1 MRRYETIFI
10 VDPDISEEERAPLFE
25 KITELMPQQNGLLVE
40 LDEWGTKKLAYEIKK
55 RIRGYYVRLDY
66 CGTGAL
72 VDEIE
77 RLFKIDERILK
88 YMTILLEKN
97 VELEKIKEEIATKEA
112 ETNQV
117 DNNVEAT
124 AKGRPPNFL
133 CDGRQV
139 RHSALKMVIRYCVE
153 STPGFH
159 S

>member
-10 VDPDISEEERAPLFE
+10 VDSDISEEERTPLFE

-40 LDEWGTKKLAYEIKK
+40 LNEWGTKKLAYEIRK

-88 YMTILLEKN
+88 YMTILLDKN
-97 VELEKIKEEIATKEA
+97 IELEKIKEEIATKKA

-117 DNNVEAT
+117 DNNVESEVNSGST
-124 AKGRPPNFL
+124 DTLEPET
-133 CDGRQV
+133 
-139 RHSALKMVIRYCVE
+139 VE
-153 STPGFH
+153 EGTIQTKSEEEEL
-159 S
+159 

>member
-10 VDPDISEEERAPLFE
+10 VDSDISEEERTPLFE

-40 LDEWGTKKLAYEIKK
+40 LNEWGTKKLAYEIRK

-97 VELEKIKEEIATKEA
+97 VELEKIKEEIASKEA
-112 ETNQV
+112 EANQV
-117 DNNVEAT
+117 DNNVESEVNSGST
-124 AKGRPPNFL
+124 DTLEPET
-133 CDGRQV
+133 
-139 RHSALKMVIRYCVE
+139 VE
-153 STPGFH
+153 EGTIQTKSEEGEL
-159 S
+159 

>member
-10 VDPDISEEERAPLFE
+10 VDPDISEEERTPLFE

-117 DNNVEAT
+117 DNNVESEVNPGST
-124 AKGRPPNFL
+124 DTLEPET
-133 CDGRQV
+133 
-139 RHSALKMVIRYCVE
+139 VE
-153 STPGFH
+153 EGTIQTKSEEEGL
-159 S
+159 

>member
-10 VDPDISEEERAPLFE
+10 VDPDISEEERTPLFE

-40 LDEWGTKKLAYEIKK
+40 LDEWGTKKLAYEIRK

-88 YMTILLEKN
+88 YMTILLDKN
-97 VELEKIKEEIATKEA
+97 VELEKIKEEIATKKA

-117 DNNVEAT
+117 DNNVESEVNSGST
-124 AKGRPPNFL
+124 DTLEPET
-133 CDGRQV
+133 
-139 RHSALKMVIRYCVE
+139 VE
-153 STPGFH
+153 EGTIQTKSEEEEL
-159 S
+159 

>member
-10 VDPDISEEERAPLFE
+10 VDPDISDEERTPLFE

-40 LDEWGTKKLAYEIKK
+40 LNEWGTKKLAYEIRK

-97 VELEKIKEEIATKEA
+97 VELEKIKEEIASKEA
-112 ETNQV
+112 EANQV
-117 DNNVEAT
+117 DNNVESEVNSGST
-124 AKGRPPNFL
+124 DTLEPET
-133 CDGRQV
+133 
-139 RHSALKMVIRYCVE
+139 VE
-153 STPGFH
+153 EGTIQTKSEEEEL
-159 S
+159 

>member
-10 VDPDISEEERAPLFE
+10 VDSDISEEERTPLFE

-40 LDEWGTKKLAYEIKK
+40 LNEWGTKKLAYEIRK

-97 VELEKIKEEIATKEA
+97 VELEKIKEEIAVKEA
-112 ETNQV
+112 EANQV
-117 DNNVEAT
+117 DNNVESEVNSGST
-124 AKGRPPNFL
+124 DTLEPET
-133 CDGRQV
+133 
-139 RHSALKMVIRYCVE
+139 VE
-153 STPGFH
+153 EGTIQTKSEEGEL
-159 S
+159 

>member
-10 VDPDISEEERAPLFE
+10 VDPDISEEERTPLFE

-117 DNNVEAT
+117 DNNVESEVNPGST
-124 AKGRPPNFL
+124 DTLEPET
-133 CDGRQV
+133 
-139 RHSALKMVIRYCVE
+139 VE
-153 STPGFH
+153 EGTIQTKSEEEEL
-159 S
+159 

>member
-10 VDPDISEEERAPLFE
+10 VDPDISEEERTPLFE

-40 LDEWGTKKLAYEIKK
+40 LDEWGTKKMAYEIKK

-117 DNNVEAT
+117 DNNVESEVNPGST
-124 AKGRPPNFL
+124 DTLEPET
-133 CDGRQV
+133 
-139 RHSALKMVIRYCVE
+139 VE
-153 STPGFH
+153 EGTIQTKSEEEGL
-159 S
+159 

>member
-10 VDPDISEEERAPLFE
+10 VDPDISEEERTPLFE

-40 LDEWGTKKLAYEIKK
+40 LDEWGTKKMAYEIKK

-77 RLFKIDERILK
+77 RLFRIDERILK

-117 DNNVEAT
+117 DNNVESEVNPGST
-124 AKGRPPNFL
+124 DTLEPET
-133 CDGRQV
+133 
-139 RHSALKMVIRYCVE
+139 VE
-153 STPGFH
+153 EGTIQTKSEEEGL
-159 S
+159 

>member
-10 VDPDISEEERAPLFE
+10 VDPDISEEERTPLFE

-40 LDEWGTKKLAYEIKK
+40 LDEWGTKKMAYEIKK

-77 RLFKIDERILK
+77 RLFRIDERILK

-117 DNNVEAT
+117 DNNVESEVN
-124 AKGRPPNFL
+124 P
-133 CDGRQV
+133 
-139 RHSALKMVIRYCVE
+139 E
-153 STPGFH
+153 STDTLEPETVEEGTIQTK
-159 S
+159 SEEEGL

>member
-10 VDPDISEEERAPLFE
+10 VDPDISEEERTPLFE

-40 LDEWGTKKLAYEIKK
+40 LNEWGTKKLAYEIRK

-97 VELEKIKEEIATKEA
+97 VELEKIKEEIASKEA
-112 ETNQV
+112 EANQV
-117 DNNVEAT
+117 DNNVESEVNSGST
-124 AKGRPPNFL
+124 DTLEPET
-133 CDGRQV
+133 
-139 RHSALKMVIRYCVE
+139 VE
-153 STPGFH
+153 EGTIQTKSEEEEL
-159 S
+159 

>member
-10 VDPDISEEERAPLFE
+10 VDPDISEEERTPLFE

-40 LDEWGTKKLAYEIKK
+40 LDEWGTKKLAYEIRK

-97 VELEKIKEEIATKEA
+97 VELEKIKEEIASKEA
-112 ETNQV
+112 EANQV
-117 DNNVEAT
+117 DNNVET
-124 AKGRPPNFL
+124 EVNSGSTDTLEPET
-133 CDGRQV
+133 
-139 RHSALKMVIRYCVE
+139 VE
-153 STPGFH
+153 EGTIQTKSEEEEL
-159 S
+159 

>member
-10 VDPDISEEERAPLFE
+10 VDSDISEEERTPLFE

-40 LDEWGTKKLAYEIKK
+40 LNEWGTKKLAYEIRK

-117 DNNVEAT
+117 DNNVESEV
-124 AKGRPPNFL
+124 N
-133 CDGRQV
+133 
-139 RHSALKMVIRYCVE
+139 SE
-153 STPGFH
+153 STDTLEPETVEEGTIQTK
-159 S
+159 SEEEEL